1 MIDIKIFVFNEIQ
14 ENTIILSDETKECVI
29 IDAGC
34 NNEAEQ
40 LRLSNYIAE
49 NNLNPIMLL
58 NTHGHFDHVMGN
70 AYVNRKYGLSPIM
83 HRGDLN
89 KIERAAAHVAAFG
102 LQMENPPMPKQFLE
116 DGQLLKLGNTEF
128 KVICTPGHSEGGV
141 CFYFEK
147 EKLLVAGDTLF
158 NGSIGRTDLPG
169 GDYDELMRSIH
180 TKLLTLPGDT
190 EVICGH
196 GPVTTIGREAMTNP
210 FLTDDT
216 QYI

>member
-1 MIDIKIFVFNEIQ
+1 MLNIKVFVFNEIQ
-14 ENTIILSDETKECVI
+14 ENTVVLSDETKECII

-40 LRLSNYIAE
+40 LRLSGYITE
-49 NNLNPIMLL
+49 NSLKPVMLL

-70 AYVNRKYGLSPIM
+70 AYIFRKYGLQPMM

-89 KIERAAAHVAAFG
+89 KIENATSYVSAFG
-102 LQMENPPMPKQFLE
+102 LQMENPPIPKQFLE
-116 DGQLLKLGNTEF
+116 DGQILKFGNTEF
-128 KVICTPGHSEGGV
+128 KVIYTPGHSEGGV

-180 TKLLTLPGDT
+180 TKLLALPGDT
-190 EVICGH
+190 RVICGH
-196 GPVTTIGREAMTNP
+196 GPGTTISREAMTNP

-216 QYI
+216 QYL

>member
-1 MIDIKIFVFNEIQ
+1 MLDIKIFVFNEIQ
-14 ENTIILSDETKECVI
+14 ENTIILSDETKECII

-40 LRLSNYIAE
+40 LRLSSYIAE
-49 NNLNPIMLL
+49 NGLKPVMLL

-70 AYVNRKYGLSPIM
+70 TYVSRKYGLLPLM

-89 KIERAAAHVAAFG
+89 KIEKASSYVAAFG
-102 LQMENPPMPKQFLE
+102 LQMELPPVPKEFLE
-116 DGQLLKLGNTEF
+116 DGQALKFGNTEF
-128 KVICTPGHSEGGV
+128 KVIHTPGHSEGGA

-147 EKLLVAGDTLF
+147 ENLLIAGDTLF

-169 GDYDELMRSIH
+169 GDYDELMHSIH
-180 TKLLTLPGDT
+180 AKLLTLPGDT
-190 EVICGH
+190 EVLCGH
-196 GPVTTIGREAMTNP
+196 GPATTIGREAMTNP
-210 FLTDDT
+210 FLTDGT